1 MTWDITD
8 RFPNW
13 GESGESPP
21 TGFFYSGGDQV
32 NEKHLDYL
40 WNSVKGLEDDV
51 QSALDDIDS
60 NADGKVD
67 AADNADLATDATNVT
82 STYKGN
88 DIDSN
93 ADGVVDKADLADSLT
108 NFDEKAQDAVGTIIS
123 GSGGTTVT
131 YDDANNSITVD
142 STSLTEEQVQ
152 DIVASLVSSD
162 SNLSWSYD
170 DPNDTLTISLADSI
184 SVATLEAADLGIVG
198 GSNGS
203 TLDLLDAVDLPGIA
217 EITTQN
223 TEDVST
229 SATAIIDSDHGGV
242 GFLLVQGVNQSN
254 ASIQFF
260 DRVADMRAGT
270 DVATKNLIN
279 NNSPDGRT
287 YAWNSNNDK
296 IELQMSSGTYD
307 IKVVA
312 INLDQTPDS

>member
-108 NFDEKAQDAVGTIIS
+108 NFDEKAQDAVGEIIS

-142 STSLTEEQVQ
+142 STFLTEEQVQ
-152 DIVASLVSSD
+152 DIVASLVSSN

-170 DPNDTLTISLADSI
+170 DANDTLTISLADSI
-184 SVATLEAADLGIVG
+184 SVSSLEATNTLTDPSGTSHTGQLANQTDALGFPYDIQQTIAVPQNRSVIVEGPVNAIG
-198 GSNGS
+198 GE
-203 TLDLLDAVDLPGIA
+203 LDDRDA
-217 EITTQN
+217 
-223 TEDVST
+223 
-229 SATAIIDSDHGGV
+229 
-242 GFLLVQGVNQSN
+242 
-254 ASIQFF
+254 
-260 DRVADMRAGT
+260 RV
-270 DVATKNLIN
+270 
-279 NNSPDGRT
+279 
-287 YAWNSNNDK
+287 K
-296 IELQMSSGTYD
+296 IE
-307 IKVVA
+307 
-312 INLDQTPDS
+312 